1 MLNSVSRI
9 LRLSPGAPW
18 LAALS
23 AVLAMATLLAP
34 PLNAQRATGKRGGPQ
49 AGATGVQAKPL
60 PKGGLVSPL
69 PEPDEPF
76 FVPLEVRQVLPPD
89 APVFAREGEVV
100 SVGMPFAR
108 GELTSEKG
116 VPSLS
121 VMGTAAFQ
129 AKTLEAWPD
138 GSVKWAKV
146 SFLTSVASA
155 QPIYSHALMPGHGTS
170 PGAPV
175 ATKQG
180 GLVRMDTGPLKL
192 FASAF
197 PFQPLQRVVVD
208 GIPVVQAGSEAP
220 FHAVAADGSPLH
232 VLPGVSLKLE
242 DNGPALA
249 VLRAEGSFSVDGVSP
264 LFDFT
269 LRLSASAGSRVL
281 GVDLTLRNARPDAVT
296 HAEFSAVELMV
307 PLGLGPGAEV
317 VMAAAADSGE
327 QVEIAF
333 PLAGTNSLGL
343 HISKV
348 ESPVVGDDPGSC
360 GTPEVN
366 VEWNAPVPWAM
377 ADVDCGGEVKQK
389 KVYLQGGYEILVGDQ
404 ALPGHRLVDPVS
416 DPLDRFPNQP
426 FVDAGDGLA
435 GVTVALRDWTEQW
448 PAAVTVEEGGPVRV
462 GFFPEANGKPY
473 QLVWQQ
479 HDRRVG
485 SLTFRSANTPA
496 ASDPALARLTAS
508 VSLDAP
514 LAARASDYLHYDR
527 AGVFPYRL
535 VSKAQQQQVLDALDI
550 SAPMAI
556 ASPVHE
562 RVRYFRRQQTG
573 GKNNYAY
580 VEDLLVGQWLRHG
593 SNSAYLVGLDRARYE
608 ADWAVRHSD
617 GFVYDGTLEAPD
629 ADVLTTNH
637 QFDFE
642 HRYLDGLLAAWH
654 LTGDVRYREALVDE
668 GERLLALEVF
678 DHERSTYQTL
688 RALALAYEFT
698 GDPALGERL
707 EERLQYFAS
716 KDVQPTF
723 GQAGSWGWEGAPS
736 EGSEGFVVFDSFEEC
751 NKVGSGSCST
761 VALGDRDDLE
771 EEYVSRPFWSA
782 SLGPLAFYHV
792 ARVTD
797 SAHAVL
803 ADGRLFDLA
812 RWTAKRLYAQE
823 TPGEWRLGYEYQV
836 TLAKVTKWEQ
846 SDFHPILTAMGEAFH
861 RTGDTGFLEVGIQ
874 QLQSAGAHG
883 DLRYFTSRPDCQHFY
898 ATLRDALDLGDV
910 IDPLDDVTEV
920 DEPIIVGG

>member
-1 MLNSVSRI
+1 VSRT
-9 LRLSPGAPW
+9 LLVRTCVP
-18 LAALS
+18 LAAASLALVALAAPLS
-23 AVLAMATLLAP
+23 TPLA
-34 PLNAQRATGKRGGPQ
+34 AQRASGERGGPQ
-49 AGATGVQAKPL
+49 AGAAGVAAKPL

-89 APVFAREGEVV
+89 APVFARQGEVV
-100 SVGMPFAR
+100 SVGVPFAR
-108 GELTSEKG
+108 GELSSVKG

-121 VMGTAAFQ
+121 VMGAPAFQ
-129 AKTLEAWPD
+129 AKILETWPD

-146 SFLTSVASA
+146 SFLTSVPSA
-155 QPIYSHALMPGHGTS
+155 QPIYSHALMPGHGKS
-170 PGAPV
+170 PGAPL
-175 ATKQG
+175 ATVQG
-180 GLVRMDTGPLKL
+180 GLVRMDTGPLQL
-192 FASAF
+192 MASSF
-197 PFQPLQRVVVD
+197 PFQPLRRVVVD
-208 GIPVVQAGSEAP
+208 GVPVVELGSEAP
-220 FHAVAADGSPLH
+220 FHAVAADGSPLE
-232 VLPGVSLKLE
+232 VLPGVTLSLE

-249 VLRAEGSFSVDGVSP
+249 VLRADGSFSVDGATP

-281 GVDLTLRNARPDAVT
+281 GVDLTLRNARPDAVS
-296 HAEFSAVELMV
+296 HAGFSAVELVV
-307 PLGLGPGAEV
+307 PLGLGPGTEV
-317 VMAAAADSGE
+317 VMTAAADSGG

-333 PLAGTNSLGL
+333 PLAGTGSLGL

-348 ESPVVGDDPGSC
+348 DSPVVGDDSGSC

-366 VEWNAPVPWAM
+366 VEWNAPVPWALK
-377 ADVDCGGEVKQK
+377 DVDCGAEIKQK

-404 ALPGHRLVDPVS
+404 ALPGYGLVDPVS
-416 DPLDRFPNQP
+416 EPLDRFPNQP
-426 FVDAGDGLA
+426 YVDAGDGLV
-435 GVTVALRDWTEQW
+435 GVTVAMRDWTEQW
-448 PAAVTVEEGGPVRV
+448 PAAVTVEEGGRVRV

-485 SLTFRSANTPA
+485 SLGFRSAGTPA
-496 ASDPALARLTAS
+496 SSDPAAARLAAS
-508 VSLDAP
+508 VFLDAP

-527 AGVFPYRL
+527 AGVFPYQL
-535 VSKAQQQQVLDALDI
+535 VSLAEQQQVLDALGID
-550 SAPMAI
+550 APIKI
-556 ASPVHE
+556 ASPIHE

-580 VEDLLVGQWLRHG
+580 VEDLLMGQWLRHG

-617 GFVYDGTLEAPD
+617 GFVYDGSLKAPD
-629 ADVLTTNH
+629 AEALTTNH

-642 HRYLDGLLAAWH
+642 HRYLDGLLVAWQ

-698 GDPALGERL
+698 GDPALRERL
-707 EERLQYFAS
+707 EERLQYFAG

-723 GQAGSWGWEGAPS
+723 GQAGSWGWEGAPA
-736 EGSEGFVVFDSFEEC
+736 EGSDGFVVFDSFEEC
-751 NKVGSGSCST
+751 NKVGSGACST

-771 EEYVSRPFWSA
+771 EEYVARPFWSA

-792 ARVTD
+792 TRVAD
-797 SAHAVL
+797 SAHGVL
-803 ADGRLFDLA
+803 ASGRLHDLA
-812 RWTAKRLYAQE
+812 RWTAKRLFAQE
-823 TPGEWRLGYEYQV
+823 SPGEWRLGYEYQV

-846 SDFHPILTAMGEAFH
+846 SDFHPILTGMGEAFLQ
-861 RTGDTGFLEVGIQ
+861 TGDTGFLEVGIQ
-874 QLQSAGAHG
+874 QLQAAGKHG
-883 DLRYFTSRPDCQHFY
+883 DLKYFSSRPDCQHFY

-910 IDPLDDVTEV
+910 IDPLGDVTEV
-920 DEPIIVGG
+920 GEPIGVGD